1 MVSSAPRGASR
12 LGCLLLLVL
21 FAAAAYFAVNVGE
34 VYYRY
39 YRFRDAMSQQARF
52 AVRISDATVQQRLRA
67 TADSLGLPEAAGNV
81 LVRRSPGLIEVWSEY
96 FEQVELP
103 LFVREFHFTPSAEYA
118 F

>member
-1 MVSSAPRGASR
+1 MVSTAPRGASR
-12 LGCLLLLVL
+12 LGCLLLVVL
-21 FAAAAYFAVNVGE
+21 LAAAAYFAVNIGE

-52 AVRISDATVQQRLRA
+52 APRISDDVVQRRLRA

-81 LVRRSPGLIEVWSEY
+81 FIRRSPGLIELWSEY
-96 FEQVELP
+96 YEHIELP
-103 LFVREFHFTPSAEYA
+103 LFVRELHFTPSAEHA

>member
-1 MVSSAPRGASR
+1 MVKRARRGASR

-21 FAAAAYFAVNVGE
+21 LAAAAYFAVNVGE

-39 YRFRDAMSQQARF
+39 YRFRDAMGQQARF
-52 AVRISDATVQQRLRA
+52 AVRASDVSVQQRLRA
-67 TADSLGLPEAAGNV
+67 VADSLGLPEAAGNV
-81 LVRRSPGLIEVWSEY
+81 SIRRSPGLIEVWSEY

-103 LFVREFHFTPSAEYA
+103 LFVREFHFTPSAEHA